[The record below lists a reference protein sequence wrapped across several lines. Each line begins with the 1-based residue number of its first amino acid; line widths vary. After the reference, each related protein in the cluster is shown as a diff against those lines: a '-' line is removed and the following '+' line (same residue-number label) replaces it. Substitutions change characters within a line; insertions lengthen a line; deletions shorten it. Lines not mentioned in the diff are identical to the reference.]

1 MAGAEFSPLARSW
14 ATRRRMNICDS
25 PFRSRRAKLALGI
38 MHTPPIA
45 PVEVPKDEHTEP
57 SPLANEPYKVE
68 SWTDNGR
75 TLDRL
80 LYAGNLQKARSVF
93 GQATKRGR
101 FIRLT
106 IRRGR
111 RVLDE
116 WRPLTIRPV

>member
-1 MAGAEFSPLARSW
+1 MTDP
-14 ATRRRMNICDS
+14 
-25 PFRSRRAKLALGI
+25 
-38 MHTPPIA
+38 
-45 PVEVPKDEHTEP
+45 EVRKDEHTEP

-68 SWTDNGR
+68 GWTDKGR

-93 GQATKRGR
+93 TQATKRGR

-106 IRRGR
+106 IRHGR

-116 WRPLTIRPV
+116 WRRLSIRPS